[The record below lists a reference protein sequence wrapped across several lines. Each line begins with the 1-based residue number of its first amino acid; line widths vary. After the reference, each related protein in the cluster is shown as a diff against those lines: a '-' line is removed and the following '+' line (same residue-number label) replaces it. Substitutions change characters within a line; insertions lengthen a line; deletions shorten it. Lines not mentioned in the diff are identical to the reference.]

1 MTDVRIIFL
10 GGVGEIGKNLMLFE
24 TEQDI
29 IIVDY
34 GLGFPDA
41 EQLGV
46 DLLLPDVGYLK
57 GRSEKVRG
65 IFITHGHEDH
75 IGALPWL
82 WEEVGAPIYA
92 TALTAGLIKSKMQ
105 ERKLAD
111 KIELHI
117 FDPDE
122 HPTLTAGD
130 FSLEPFRVTHS
141 IPDACGFAITT
152 PQGVII
158 VTGDFKFDPTPDD
171 GKVTDKDTIRRYGD
185 SGVRMLISDTTNA
198 ERSGHTPSETE
209 VNDTLTEIFDIAP
222 GRILLATFASMISR
236 FQQVIDQAARTGKRV
251 VPMGRSLENYVK
263 VARELKYLNDPKE
276 VLLTAKRADGVPDNR
291 LVYLVTGS
299 QGEPMAVLSRIANR
313 EHPRLT
319 VKEGDTV
326 VISASPIP
334 GNETAVYRVIDL
346 LFEAGAEVVYPGLAR
361 VHVSGHAYRDE
372 LREMIQLVRPQHV
385 IPTHG
390 EPRHLALYA
399 DLAVEEGIPR
409 DRIHRVSI
417 GDVVRLDEHGAFVAD
432 QIDVGTIVVEG
443 QSVGLAHD
451 PALRDRAAMAND
463 GLISVAVAIDMQ
475 EGTIVSGPKVST
487 RGFSVIT
494 SDPELEQ
501 GIDDAVAEG
510 LEKALLLGDSQGLH
524 QAIRESAQKYV
535 FSRTKRR
542 PVILPLILEM

>member
-24 TEQDI
+24 TDQDI
-29 IIVDY
+29 VVVDF

-57 GRSEKVRG
+57 GKREKVRG

-75 IGALPWL
+75 IGALSWL

-92 TALTAGLIKSKMQ
+92 TKLTAGLIRSKLQ

-111 KIELHI
+111 KAPLHI

-122 HPTLTAGD
+122 HPHLTAGD

-141 IPDACGFAITT
+141 IPDSVGFAITT
-152 PQGVII
+152 PQGVIV
-158 VTGDFKFDPTPDD
+158 VTGDFKFDPTPD
-171 GKVTDKDTIRRYGD
+171 GGIVTDKETIRRYGD
-185 SGVRMLISDTTNA
+185 SGVRVLISDTTNA
-198 ERSGHTPSETE
+198 EREGHTPSESV
-209 VNDTLTEIFDIAP
+209 VNDTLTELFDVAP
-222 GRILLATFASMISR
+222 GRIILATFASMISR
-236 FQQVIDQAARTGKRV
+236 FQQVIDQAARTGRRV
-251 VPMGRSLENYVK
+251 VPLGRSLENYVR
-263 VARELKYLNDPKE
+263 VARELGYLTDVRE
-276 VLLTAKRADGVPDNR
+276 VLLPGKSAQGVPDDR

-313 EHPRLT
+313 DHPKLT
-319 VKEGDTV
+319 IKEGDTV

-334 GNETAVYRVIDL
+334 GNETAIYRVIDL

-372 LREMIQLVRPQHV
+372 LREMIQLVRPEHV

-390 EPRHLALYA
+390 EPRHLALYG
-399 DLAVEEGIPR
+399 DMAVEEGIPR
-409 DRIHRVSI
+409 EKVHRVWI
-417 GDVVRLDEHGAFVAD
+417 GDVLVLDDRGMHIAD
-432 QIDVGTIVVEG
+432 QIDVGTVVVEG
-443 QSVGLAHD
+443 SSVGLAHD
-451 PALRDRAAMAND
+451 PALRDRTTMAND
-463 GLISVAVAIDMQ
+463 GLIAVAVGINRA
-475 EGTIVSGPKVST
+475 EGKIVSGPKVSS

-494 SDPELEQ
+494 SDPLLEQ
-501 GIDDAVAEG
+501 GIDEAVAEA
-510 LEKALLLGDSQGLH
+510 LERALIAGDLQGLH
-524 QAIRESAQKYV
+524 HAVRESAQKYV

>member
-1 MTDVRIIFL
+1 MSDVRIIFL

-29 IIVDY
+29 IVVDY

-57 GRSEKVRG
+57 GRREKVRG

-185 SGVRMLISDTTNA
+185 AGVRMLISDTTNA

-222 GRILLATFASMISR
+222 GRIILATFASMISR

-372 LREMIQLVRPQHV
+372 LREMIQLVRPERV

-409 DRIHRVSI
+409 ERIHRISI

-475 EGTIVSGPKVST
+475 QGTIVSGPKVST

>member
-1 MTDVRIIFL
+1 MSYVRIIFL

-122 HPTLTAGD
+122 HPMLTAGD